1 MKIKELE
8 EILSVPRAT
17 IRFYEKQGLISPIRN
32 KENEYRDYSDVDI
45 AKLKKILI
53 LRKIGFSVSEIE
65 DLFDKTMDLE
75 SLLVQQINTLE
86 KQRKDIDGAIDICKE
101 MKKSSI
107 SIESLD
113 EDYYWEE
120 INKKEEAG
128 YSFFDYVSAD
138 VKNVLYTATSKIEY
152 SPGHGPRTPDLIWNP
167 MQKTAKKIN
176 GFWDKHQIL
185 HIILIVL
192 VLLISLAFVIAVN
205 MLGG

>member
-17 IRFYEKQGLISPIRN
+17 IRFYEKQGLIAPIRS
-32 KENEYRDYSDVDI
+32 KENEYRDYSDADI
-45 AKLKKILI
+45 TKLKKILI
-53 LRKIGFSVSEIE
+53 LRKIGFSVSEIQ
-65 DLFDKTMDLE
+65 DLFDETTDLQ
-75 SLLVQQINTLE
+75 SLLTQQINALE
-86 KQRKDIDGAIDICKE
+86 KQRNDIDGAIDICKD
-101 MKKSSI
+101 MKNSYI

-138 VKNVLYTATSKIEY
+138 VKNVLYTAASKIEY

-167 MQKTAKKIN
+167 MQKTTKRIN
-176 GFWDKHQIL
+176 GFWDKHQTL
-185 HIILIVL
+185 HIILIIFI
-192 VLLISLAFVIAVN
+192 LLISLAFVIAVN